1 MEEGIRAAKA
11 VVKTIR
17 ILECLAQEQSL
28 GVTELAKRA
37 GLVAGGAG
45 MNKSTVFRFLHSL
58 KTLGYVRQDAD
69 TGHYSLTLRLFEM
82 GMAVHDRLELWR
94 QAQSVIREIAEAT
107 GETVHLATM
116 DGDSLVYVDKIESRR
131 TLRVSMASRVGKSI
145 PTYCTAL
152 GKTLLAHFSRDRVT
166 ALLKKE
172 KMVRLT
178 PRTIT
183 TRPEMD
189 RELAAIRRAGYA
201 IDNEEH
207 EVGVRCVAAPVRD
220 SGGTVIAAVSI
231 SVPTVRLGEGAI
243 PRYGETVMQ
252 AARTISGRLGYRPG
266 TERPAARGKPPSRAA
281 RNTRRTQ
288 GKRGD

>member
-1 MEEGIRAAKA
+1 
-11 VVKTIR
+11 
-17 ILECLAQEQSL
+17 
-28 GVTELAKRA
+28 
-37 GLVAGGAG
+37 

-58 KTLGYVRQDAD
+58 KALGYVRQDAES
-69 TGHYSLTLRLFEM
+69 GHYSLTLRLFEM

-94 QAQSVIREIAEAT
+94 EAQSVVREIAEAT

-116 DGDSLVYVDKIESRR
+116 DDDSLVYVDKVESRR

-166 ALLKKE
+166 TLLKKE

-178 PRTIT
+178 RRTIT
-183 TRPEMD
+183 TRPELD

-201 IDNEEH
+201 VDNEEH

-220 SGGTVIAAVSI
+220 SNGAVIAAVSI
-231 SVPTVRLGEGAI
+231 SVPTVRLGEGAL

-252 AARTISGRLGYRPG
+252 AARKISSRLGYRPT
-266 TERPAARGKPPSRAA
+266 TEKPAAGAPRPSRASKS
-281 RNTRRTQ
+281 TRRAP
-288 GKRGD
+288 GKKGKGGG